1 MDSTALLRTISA
13 CLPVCLPDPQEWML
27 RGTAAD
33 KPKFLSGRNALVW
46 SRHYSAHDGGRCDCE
61 QLGQVLG
68 RIPGAARMVV
78 GHTIQEGGI
87 TSACQGRVLRIDVGL
102 SRGCGDGSPEVRRWG
117 FWAGLGLL
125 CWGGLGS
132 TGRAC
137 PFPIGQMQ
145 EATRCWLRTAPS
157 TPATHRLTH
166 RVPRS
171 ACLPSA
177 LCRCLRFW
185 GTLWCGG

>member
-1 MDSTALLRTISA
+1 
-13 CLPVCLPDPQEWML
+13 ML

-102 SRGCGDGSPEVRRWG
+102 SRGCGDGSPEVRRRGWVLCLG
-117 FWAGLGLL
+117 CWVVLGWAALGGVLDHL
-125 CWGGLGS
+125 
-132 TGRAC
+132 
-137 PFPIGQMQ
+137 QQ
-145 EATRCWLRTAPS
+145 TRCERQN
-157 TPATHRLTH
+157 
-166 RVPRS
+166 
-171 ACLPSA
+171 
-177 LCRCLRFW
+177 
-185 GTLWCGG
+185 GTGWV